1 MADQEEQRE
10 SEKPW
15 PFFSHRKDKANIRDI
30 AQQRLTA
37 QVPEVQCQY

>member
-1 MADQEEQRE
+1 MNNNTEP
-10 SEKPW
+10 SSW